1 VLAGATVAVAP
12 VRCGS
17 GIPLKVLDAWS
28 VGVPVVAS
36 PFAVE
41 GADGVPERDL
51 LAAEGVDAWTSQV
64 RRLLRDPALRAR
76 LVAGGQERIAAL
88 GPERVRGELLRQVAG
103 AAAGREP
110 PLGRAPRDGPSAQ
123 GP

>member
-41 GADGVPERDL
+41 GADGIPERDL
-51 LAAEGVDAWTSQV
+51 LAAEGVDGWTTQV
-64 RRLLRDPALRAR
+64 RRLLDDPELCAR
-76 LVAGGQERIAAL
+76 LAAAGRERIAGL
-88 GPERVRGELLRQVAG
+88 GAERVRGELLRQVVG
-103 AAAGREP
+103 AAADPVAVRG
-110 PLGRAPRDGPSAQ
+110 A
-123 GP
+123 